1 MANKVTP
8 NRRDFLKT
16 SAAVGFCVWTSSAV
30 AQSKSAN
37 EQVNFACIGVG
48 GKGSSDTDDAG
59 NHGNVVA
66 LCDIDEKRLGTKAE
80 KFPKAKTYT
89 DYRKML
95 EELSGSIDAVTV
107 STPDHT
113 HAVAAAQAMR
123 MGKHCFCQKPLTHS
137 IHEARTLGEIA
148 RKQNVATQMG
158 NQGTAGGDLRRAAAQ
173 IRAGAVGNVAE
184 VHVWTNR
191 AGGWWKQG
199 IDRPT
204 DTPPVPEHVK
214 WDLFLGPA
222 APRPYHPAYHP
233 FAWRGWW
240 AFGTGALGDMACHTM
255 NMPFMA
261 LNLRNPLAVSA
272 ETSGHNKETYPL
284 WSIITYEFP
293 AIESRGPLKLTW
305 YDGGKLPPAEKLLGQ
320 QLGSSGSLIIGDKGI
335 MYSPGDY
342 GGGKLLDPEG
352 KPMQGPQVEIPNSP
366 GHFRELVEAIRG
378 GSPAMSNF
386 PDYAGPLTETV
397 LLGNLAVWAGTRVEW
412 DADKLMAKN
421 MPELATMIKHEY
433 PKGFEL

>member
-1 MANKVTP
+1 MAKLVSP

-16 SAAVGFCVWTSSAV
+16 SAAVGFGVWTSSAI

-59 NHGNVVA
+59 SHGNIVA
-66 LCDIDEKRLGTKAE
+66 LCDIDEKRLNDKAG
-80 KFPKAKTYT
+80 KFPKAKKYA
-89 DYRKML
+89 DFRKML
-95 EELSGSIDAVTV
+95 EELGGSIDAVTV

-113 HAVAAAQAMR
+113 HAVAAAQAMK

-148 RKQNVATQMG
+148 RKQGVATQMG
-158 NQGTAGGDLRRAAAQ
+158 NQGTAGGELRRAAAQ
-173 IRAGAVGNVAE
+173 IRAGAVGKVSE

-191 AGGWWKQG
+191 AGQWWKQG
-199 IDRPT
+199 IERPT
-204 DTPPVPEHVK
+204 ETPAVPENVS

-240 AFGTGALGDMACHTM
+240 SFGTGALGDMACHTM

-261 LNLRNPLAVSA
+261 LNLRNPNAVSA

-284 WSIITYEFP
+284 WSVITFEFP
-293 AIESRGPLKLTW
+293 GNETRGPLKLTW
-305 YDGGKLPPAEKLLGQ
+305 YDGGKVPPAEKLPGQ
-320 QLGSSGSLIIGDKGI
+320 NLGSSGSLIIGDKGT
-335 MYSPGDY
+335 MFSPGDY
-342 GGGKLLDPEG
+342 GGGKLFDPEG
-352 KPMQGPQVEIPNSP
+352 KPTQGPQVEIVNSP
-366 GHFRELVEAIRG
+366 GHFRELVDAIRG

-397 LLGNLAVWAGTRVEW
+397 LLGNLAVWAGSRVEW
-412 DADKLMAKN
+412 DAENLKAKN
-421 MPELATMIKHEY
+421 MPELASMIKHEY
-433 PKGFEL
+433 PQGFEL